1 MYCCKRALK
10 LSYPSEFKLVLIR
23 YDVFLLMTYLF
34 VLSFLFF
41 LGKLNNYSNSIR
53 CLTVSFESRMLM
65 TYKLNNLEVRH

>member
-53 CLTVSFESRMLM
+53 CLTVSQTFESRGCS
-65 TYKLNNLEVRH
+65 